1 MGPLIEITTVPIEIE
16 MKTTHSHLVYSRGTA
31 EVEISRDKGG
41 LNIKSRPI
49 KLNVD
54 SFQARSSVRPTT
66 MQSVQKAAQAGKE
79 AAYQA
84 TATYAKRGQLV
95 MDAQLGQELIT
106 QFAQETQDAHLGRSL
121 DDFGLGFLPEGG
133 IDMDWEPGQ
142 MQIRYEMDKL
152 NFDWKTGGQGF
163 EFVPGDIE
171 FSVTQR
177 PEVIIKYVGGALYV
191 PPSADPDYEPVDVR
205 A

>member
-16 MKTTHSHLVYSRGTA
+16 MKTTNAQLVYSRGNA
-31 EVEISRDKGG
+31 EMEITRDKGG
-41 LNIKSRPI
+41 LSIKSRPV
-49 KLNVD
+49 KLNID
-54 SFQARSSVRPTT
+54 SFQAQSTIRPTT
-66 MQSVQKAAQAGKE
+66 SQSVQQAAQQGKQ

-95 MDAQLGQELIT
+95 MDAQLGQNLIS
-106 QFAQETQDAHLGRSL
+106 QFAQETQDEQLGRSL
-121 DDFGLGFLPEGG
+121 TDFGMGFLPDAG
-133 IDMDWEPGQ
+133 IEMDWDPGQ
-142 MQIRYEMDKL
+142 MQIRYEMDKM

-163 EFVPGDIE
+163 QFVPGDIE

-177 PEVIIKYVGGALYV
+177 PEVIIKYVGGPLYV
-191 PPSADPDYEPVDVR
+191 PPSADPDYEPIDVQ

>member
-54 SFQARSSVRPTT
+54 SFQAQSSIRPTT
-66 MQSVQKAAQAGKE
+66 AQSVKQAAEAGKQ

-121 DDFGLGFLPEGG
+121 DEFGLGFLPEGG
-133 IDMDWEPGQ
+133 IDLDWEPGQ

-152 NFDWKTGGQGF
+152 NFDWRMSEPQF
-163 EFVPGDIE
+163 EFTPGDIE
-171 FSVTQR
+171 LTVTQQ
-177 PEVIIKYVGGALYV
+177 PDVMIKYVGGPLYV
-191 PPSADPDYEPVDVR
+191 PPSADPEYTPVDVE

>member
-1 MGPLIEITTVPIEIE
+1 MGPLIEIKTVPIEIE
-16 MKTTHSHLVYSRGTA
+16 MKTTNAQLLYSRGTA
-31 EVEISRDKGG
+31 EMEVSREKGG
-41 LNIKSRPI
+41 LSIKSRPI

-66 MQSVQKAAQAGKE
+66 MQSVKQAAQSGKQ

-106 QFAQETQDAHLGRSL
+106 QFAQETQDAQMGRSVE
-121 DDFGLGFLPEGG
+121 DFGLGFLPEGG
-133 IDMDWEPGQ
+133 IDLNWEPGQ

-152 NFDWKTGGQGF
+152 NFDWKTNGMGF
-163 EFVPGDIE
+163 QFVPGDIE
-171 FSVTQR
+171 FTMTQR
-177 PEVIIKYVGGALYV
+177 PEVIIKYVGGAVYV
-191 PPSADPDYEPVDVR
+191 PPSSDPNYQPVDVR

>member
-1 MGPLIEITTVPIEIE
+1 MGPLIEITTVPIEIA
-16 MKTTHSHLVYSRGTA
+16 MKTTNAHLVYSRGTA

-54 SFQARSSVRPTT
+54 SFQAQSSIRPTT
-66 MQSVQKAAQAGKE
+66 AQSVKQAAQAGKQ

-95 MDAQLGQELIT
+95 MDAKLGQELIT
-106 QFAQETQDAHLGRSL
+106 HFAQETQDAHLGRSL
-121 DDFGLGFLPEGG
+121 DEFGLGFLPEEG
-133 IDMDWEPGQ
+133 IDLDWEPGQ

-191 PPSADPDYEPVDVR
+191 PPSADPNYEPVDVR

>member
-16 MKTTHSHLVYSRGTA
+16 MKTTSAQMIYSRGSVEM
-31 EVEISRDKGG
+31 EVSRDKGG

-66 MQSVQKAAQAGKE
+66 VQSVKQAAQRGE
-79 AAYQA
+79 QAAYQA
-84 TATYAKRGQLV
+84 TATYAQRGQLV

-106 QFAQETQDAHLGRSL
+106 QFAQETQDAQMGRDL
-121 DDFGLGFLPEGG
+121 EDFGLGFLPEGG
-133 IDMDWEPGQ
+133 INLDWEPGQ

-163 EFVPGDIE
+163 KFVPGDIE
-171 FSVTQR
+171 FTMTQR
-177 PEVIIKYVGGALYV
+177 PEVIIKYVGGAVYV
-191 PPSADPDYEPVDVR
+191 PPSADPDYQPVDVR

>member
-16 MKTTHSHLVYSRGTA
+16 MKTTNAQLVYSRGTA
-31 EVEISRDKGG
+31 EMEISREKGG

-49 KLNVD
+49 KLNID
-54 SFQARSSVRPTT
+54 SFQAQSSVRPTT
-66 MQSVQKAAQAGKE
+66 AQSVQNAAQAGKQ

-84 TATYAKRGQLV
+84 TATYARRGQLV
-95 MDAQLGQELIT
+95 MDAQLGQNMVA
-106 QFAQETQDAHLGRSL
+106 QFAQETQDAQLGRNL
-121 DDFGLGFLPEGG
+121 AEFGMGFLPEGKVNLN
-133 IDMDWEPGQ
+133 WEPGQ

-152 NFDWKTGGQGF
+152 NFDWKINGQGF

-171 FSVTQR
+171 FSVKQR

-191 PPSADPDYEPVDVR
+191 PPSSDPDYEPVDVK